1 MRIPQ
6 RQWGVS
12 TDTSLARDIRIVE
25 VRGST
30 PLCSTTT
37 EALIFNVSVFF
48 VFGQGRFCYIFDFLT
63 WFYALIYKAWRRF
76 LAVYIASSI
85 ISSGI
90 ASVGTLAIKKAMNG
104 ESAYI
109 PLEIMRSILSEYT
122 IGVLF
127 TAAVLF
133 IFFSSDGRLAIIGVN
148 VEIAQFF

>member
-1 MRIPQ
+1 M
-6 RQWGVS
+6 
-12 TDTSLARDIRIVE
+12 
-25 VRGST
+25 
-30 PLCSTTT
+30 
-37 EALIFNVSVFF
+37 
-48 VFGQGRFCYIFDFLT
+48 T

-85 ISSGI
+85 ISSEI

-109 PLEIMRSILSEYT
+109 PLEIMRSILSGYT